1 MAMIPPTVLLGFEP
15 AMSAIG
21 LMMAVEQGLPIAA
34 LERVARSISPTDTNE
49 FLFRMVPK
57 ATLSRRR
64 ASARLSP
71 EEGAR
76 VARLASVWTIA
87 VDVWKSEEAARDF
100 LFRPHALLDGRWP
113 VDVVV
118 ATELG
123 RPLVEGILGQLKHGT
138 AA

>member
-1 MAMIPPTVLLGFEP
+1 MTMISSAALLGFDP

-21 LMMAVEQGLPIAA
+21 LMMAVEQGLPVAA
-34 LERVARSISPTDTNE
+34 LERVARSISPTDTND

-64 ASARLSP
+64 VDSRLSP
-71 EEGAR
+71 EEGAK
-76 VARLASVWTIA
+76 VARLASVWAVA
-87 VDVWKSEEAARDF
+87 VDVWKSDQAARDF
-100 LFRPHALLDGRWP
+100 LFRPHALLDGRRP

-123 RPLVEGILGQLKHGT
+123 RPLVEGILGGLKHGT

>member
-1 MAMIPPTVLLGFEP
+1 MAMIPSTVLLGFEP

-100 LFRPHALLDGRWP
+100 LFRPHALLDGRRP

>member
-100 LFRPHALLDGRWP
+100 LFRPHALLDGRRP

>member
-1 MAMIPPTVLLGFEP
+1 MTMIPPTVLLGFEP

-21 LMMAVEQGLPIAA
+21 LMLAVEQGLPIAA
-34 LERVARSISPTDTNE
+34 LERVARSISPTDTNG

-64 ASARLSP
+64 AGARLSP
-71 EEGAR
+71 EEGAK

-100 LFRPHALLDGRWP
+100 LFRPHALLDGRRP